1 MNKFIE
7 DVRAFHEKYG
17 LTINDRPI
25 VVSPEDA
32 TLRFRLLL
40 EETNETTQSILR
52 EDLEGIADGI
62 VDLIY
67 VAIGAAI
74 TYGIPLEECWDEV
87 QRANMSKTGEKDG
100 GGKITKGPDFVPPN
114 IKKILEKHC
123 G

>member
-17 LTINDRPI
+17 LTINEQPTI
-25 VVSPEDA
+25 VHDNDIV
-32 TLRFRLLL
+32 LRYRLLD
-40 EETNETTQSILR
+40 EECSETLNSISKG
-52 EDLEGIADGI
+52 DLEGIADGI

-67 VAIGAAI
+67 VAIGTAI